1 MTAMRTNNSQR
12 KLIPNSGA
20 LSAMSTKLTDTCG
33 NPSENYDWTQ
43 MAAVRR
49 EWQQEYWLP
58 DVSAL
63 ELTLPEII
71 SIEKQVRRELYP

>member
-1 MTAMRTNNSQR
+1 
-12 KLIPNSGA
+12 
-20 LSAMSTKLTDTCG
+20 MSTKLTDTSG
-33 NPSENYDWTQ
+33 NPSENYHWTQ

-49 EWQQEYWLP
+49 EGQQEYWRP

-71 SIEKQVRRELYP
+71 SIER